1 MPEEKSDALVMGRE
15 LLNFSRVAEG
25 KVRYGRITELF
36 PYIYE
41 ASKRIGIRAISRWL
55 SEQGQPVSHSTIS
68 RALANSEEHWEA
80 LARQIE
86 PHARLL
92 KEGFGFP
99 NYDFLFGPA
108 TPTGLGVPEE
118 FSALVCKIYYERQAA
133 GVETTDEELR
143 RKVVAEPCEKY
154 LGQVWYVLSEETREH
169 CRKYFT
175 NIDAENKK

>member
-1 MPEEKSDALVMGRE
+1 VE
-15 LLNFSRVAEG
+15 LLRYASEAEG
-25 KVRYGRITELF
+25 VVKYGRVSEMF

-41 ASKRIGIRAISRWL
+41 ASKKLGLRAISRWL
-55 SEQGQPVSHSTIS
+55 AEKGEPISPATIS

-108 TPTGLGVPEE
+108 TPTHLGVPEE
-118 FSALVCKIYYERQAA
+118 FSALVCKIYYQRQAA

-175 NIDAENKK
+175 NIDSENKK